1 MAQSVSFQFQYGTI
15 KTPKYI
21 VKFSPVNDFNSI
33 VVQLKQSDKDTLTES
48 VYNFNSIVVQL
59 KRNCG
64 WLDCCKDTCISIP

>member
-33 VVQLKQSDKDTLTES
+33 VVQLKPLP
-48 VYNFNSIVVQL
+48 FPLFI
-59 KRNCG
+59 
-64 WLDCCKDTCISIP
+64 